1 MEPALS
7 QASPV
12 GRVTQER
19 QRILDAAAALFYAE
33 GVRGVSLDE
42 VVTASGLPADTVA
55 EQFASKDD
63 LVLAWLGRADI
74 VWQGKLREAAAAAGD
89 SPRDQL
95 VGLFDALAQACA
107 RDGYRGCSFINTAA
121 ESVAGTAVHGAT
133 VAHKRSVRAWITG
146 LARQAGAADPA
157 ALALMLTTLLD
168 GALAVTALE
177 PRPDVV
183 VETGRAART
192 LVDAACPTIPSQRE
206 GNDYD

>member
-1 MEPALS
+1 LEPALS
-7 QASPV
+7 GAGPV
-12 GRVTQER
+12 SRVAQDR
-19 QRILDAAAALFYAE
+19 QRILDTAAALFYAE

-42 VVTASGLPADTVA
+42 VAVACGLPAGTVA

-74 VWQGKLREAAAAAGD
+74 VWQGKLRDAAAAAGD
-89 SPRDQL
+89 SPRDQM
-95 VGLFDALAQACA
+95 VGLFDALSQACA

-121 ESVAGTAVHGAT
+121 ESAAGTAVHGAT
-133 VAHKRSVRAWITG
+133 VAHKRSVRAWVTG
-146 LARQAGAADPA
+146 LARQAGATDPA

-192 LVDAACPTIPSQRE
+192 LVDAACPMIPSQRE

>member
-7 QASPV
+7 QAGPV
-12 GRVTQER
+12 DRVTESR
-19 QRILDAAAALFYAE
+19 QRILDAAAALFYAG
-33 GVRGVSLDE
+33 GVRGVSLDD
-42 VVTASGLPADTVA
+42 VVVASGLPADTVA
-55 EQFASKDD
+55 EQFATKDD
-63 LVLAWLGRADI
+63 LILAWLGRADI

-89 SPRDQL
+89 SPSDQL
-95 VGLFDALAQACA
+95 VGLFDALAAACA
-107 RDGYRGCSFINTAA
+107 REGYRGCSFINTAA
-121 ESVAGTAVHGAT
+121 DSAPGTAVHGAT
-133 VAHKRSVRAWITG
+133 VAHKRSVRTWVTA
-146 LARQAGAADPA
+146 LARQAGADDPA

-192 LVDAACPTIPSQRE
+192 LVDAACPMIPSQRE